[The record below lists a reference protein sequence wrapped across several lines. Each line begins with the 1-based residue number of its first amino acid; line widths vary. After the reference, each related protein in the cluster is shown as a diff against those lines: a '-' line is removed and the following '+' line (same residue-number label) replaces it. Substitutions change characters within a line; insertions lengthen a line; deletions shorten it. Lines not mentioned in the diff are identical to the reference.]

1 MLNSIKSITIK
12 IPTNIL
18 FYFFQTNTHN
28 IYFFFSKNGKI
39 RFLLKKHNLINC
51 FFDKNLLKFEP
62 TKMFVTQ
69 VTNSI
74 HNNKYSPKHIK
85 ASFLEISRLFH
96 TYSIF
101 FSKLFFDLNNRFKI
115 VLDLRGIGYR
125 FIILNSKI
133 VFFYWG
139 LCHPVKFIVPD
150 NLLISSLDD
159 KNKNLVLESI
169 DRHLVMQTAFLILKM
184 RKFNIYNGKGICFL
198 NEHKITKIGKK
209 ASVKK

>member
-1 MLNSIKSITIK
+1 MHSNFKNLTIK
-12 IPTNIL
+12 IPQNIL
-18 FYFFQTNTHN
+18 VYFFQTNTHN

-39 RFLLKKHNLINC
+39 RFLLKKHNLIDCTVENNLIQ
-51 FFDKNLLKFEP
+51 FKPKNFLLSLSKTELEKKAVK
-62 TKMFVTQ
+62 TTLVTI
-69 VTNSI
+69 TS
-74 HNNKYSPKHIK
+74 
-85 ASFLEISRLFH
+85 LFQ

-125 FIILNSKI
+125 FVILNSKV

-139 LCHPVKFIVPD
+139 LSHPVKFTVPE

-169 DRHLVMQTAFLILKM
+169 DRHLVMRTAFLILRM

-198 NEHKITKIGKK
+198 NQQKRTKIGKK
-209 ASVKK
+209 ASLKK